1 MQQEAAR
8 SVDAAL
14 GGTRCAVWGSVAA
27 DRLRL
32 VSTAKKVLVV
42 GFDPNL
48 VDFSTPEMAAAH
60 LTADKVLAGIAAED
74 DRIRALGYDIER
86 CHVAPDTDL
95 QPVRDRLTS
104 NRWDAVVIGAGMRA
118 RPEAL
123 LVFERVINLVHE
135 LAPSARI
142 GFPSGPTDAAEAIQR
157 WV

>member
-1 MQQEAAR
+1 MAR
-8 SVDAAL
+8 RLA
-14 GGTRCAVWGSVAA
+14 RCAVRAA
-27 DRLRL
+27 VVDNRLWL
-32 VSTAKKVLVV
+32 VSTAKKILVV

-48 VDFSTPEMAAAH
+48 VDFSTPEMVSAH
-60 LTADKVLAGIAAED
+60 LTADKVLAGIAAEN

-95 QPVRDRLTS
+95 QVVRDRLTS
-104 NRWDAVVIGAGMRA
+104 DRWDAVMIGAGMRT

-123 LVFERVINLVHE
+123 LLFERVINLVHE
-135 LAPSARI
+135 LAPGARI